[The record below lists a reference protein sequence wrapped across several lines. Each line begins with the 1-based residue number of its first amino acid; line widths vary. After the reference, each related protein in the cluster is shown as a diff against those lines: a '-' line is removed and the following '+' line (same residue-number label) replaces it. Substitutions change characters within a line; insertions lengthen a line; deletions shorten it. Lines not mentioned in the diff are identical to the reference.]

1 MPYPPIQTP
10 GPQFYPPPAPAPQ
23 PQGLAARLG
32 MAPQAPAFG
41 SPVGQVLET
50 VINVTFPTPPATS
63 GFAVQRQT
71 TSGPKYFP
79 RDDHDPSTAARF
91 ETFAAA
97 RRARDE
103 HSDLWR
109 FNGQIVEASAI
120 PSKAPAP
127 AGRYWF
133 IQCHTGAYL
142 GSDQYGLCPIDP
154 SMKEVHGLRFATQ
167 AEAEELIAEKHLAPQ
182 WVAVWLDPNRRP

>member
-10 GPQFYPPPAPAPQ
+10 PGYPQ

-50 VINVTFPTPPATS
+50 VINVTFPNAPAAS

-79 RDDHDPSTAARF
+79 TDSHDPATAQRF
-91 ETFAAA
+91 DSFAAA

-109 FNGQIVEASAI
+109 FNGQIVEASVI
-120 PSKAPAP
+120 PDQAPKA
-127 AGRYWF
+127 AGRWR
-133 IQCHTGAYL
+133 IRDQSGSHL
-142 GSDQYGLCPIDP
+142 GWS
-154 SMKEVHGLRFATQ
+154 SHGLR
-167 AEAEELIAEKHLAPQ
+167 LYLNP
-182 WVAVWLDPNRRP
+182 LDPEVLTFDTEHDAMRKMDELLLQLGVWYAVQA